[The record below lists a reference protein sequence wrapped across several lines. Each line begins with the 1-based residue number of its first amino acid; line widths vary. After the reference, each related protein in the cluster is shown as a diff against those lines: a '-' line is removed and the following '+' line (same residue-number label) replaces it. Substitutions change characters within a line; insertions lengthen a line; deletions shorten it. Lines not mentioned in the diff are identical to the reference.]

1 MSLLLFLLPA
11 AVAAVLAYALT
22 PPVRRLAIRIGAVD
36 QPGPRKIHTSPIPR
50 LGGVAVILA
59 VTVVLAILAAGGT
72 TKSLDTYLLLAIAT
86 GAIPIVVISALDD
99 IHSVRAI
106 VKFGAHLAGAGI
118 AVALGISLNPSVHIL
133 GAQVHL
139 GWMAI
144 PISILWLAG
153 ITSAFNIID
162 GLDGLSSGL
171 ALISA
176 ISLVAVSIVTQ
187 RYALAATA
195 GVLAGA
201 LVGFLPYNLFPAKI
215 YLGDTGATA
224 IGFFL
229 GCLTLSGGS
238 TTSTGLAVVLPM
250 LVVGVPLADTLLSMV
265 RRLAR
270 RLEGNGHAGVFDA
283 DRDHI
288 HHRLLALGLDQRRA
302 VLTLYGVGVFLA
314 LCAFASLFMTHQ
326 DAGVLLIT
334 LLVAALVGISRLGY
348 DEFAVVRSGA
358 VLRFYGAPVLKRGF
372 FGVFIDL
379 AMVVISLYAAVV
391 LKYDDWGVTTTR
403 PLVISLLALLPA
415 TTVAMFALFGIY
427 KRAWSRAN
435 VADIVRVAV
444 AVVASA
450 SFAYVVARL
459 TLPMPVSATF
469 FATYLIVLLM
479 LIGGSRASYRV
490 FFYMNRR
497 SNLEGEPV
505 VIYGAGVGGTLALRE
520 MLNNADVPMKPI
532 GFIDDNPEMRGRFI
546 NGFPVLGD
554 LDSLANVVI
563 DRKATGVVI
572 ASAKIPVANVQRAR
586 KLCAEHGAWLR
597 SFEIDFRTIT
607 DEHDLSEVAEE
618 R

>member
-1 MSLLLFLLPA
+1 MSLVLFLLPA

-36 QPGPRKIHTSPIPR
+36 QPGPRKVHTTPTPR
-50 LGGVAVILA
+50 LGGVAVIIA
-59 VTVVLAILAAGGT
+59 VATVLTIVAAGQR
-72 TKSLDTYLLLAIAT
+72 TKSLDSYLLWAIAT
-86 GAIPIVVISALDD
+86 GAIPIVVISVLDD

-106 VKFGAHLAGAGI
+106 VKFGAHLIGAGI
-118 AVALGISLNPSVHIL
+118 AVAAGVSLNPTIHVLGAEVHI
-133 GAQVHL
+133 
-139 GWMAI
+139 GWWAI
-144 PISILWLAG
+144 PISVLWLAG
-153 ITSAFNIID
+153 ITSAFNIVD

-176 ISLVAVSIVTQ
+176 ISLVAVSIVTH
-187 RYALAATA
+187 RYELAATA

-201 LVGFLPYNLFPAKI
+201 LIGFLPHNMYPAKV

-238 TTSTGLAVVLPM
+238 TTSTGLAVVLPIV
-250 LVVGVPLADTLLSMV
+250 VVGVPVADTLLSMV

-270 RLEGNGHAGVFDA
+270 RLEGGGTTGVFDA

-302 VLTLYGVGVFLA
+302 VLTLYGAGVFLA
-314 LCAFASLFMTHQ
+314 LCGFASLFMTHQ

-334 LLVAALVGISRLGY
+334 LLAAALVGISRLGY
-348 DEFAVVRSGA
+348 DEFAVVRRGA
-358 VLRFYGAPVLKRGF
+358 VLRFYGAPVLTKGF

-379 AMVVISLYAAVV
+379 AMVVTALYAAIV
-391 LKYDDWGVTTTR
+391 LKYDDWGVTYTR
-403 PLVISLLALLPA
+403 PLVISLIALLPA
-415 TTVAMFALFGIY
+415 TTVAMFAMFGIY
-427 KRAWSRAN
+427 KRAWSKAN
-435 VADIVRVAV
+435 VEDIVRVAV

-469 FATYLIVLLM
+469 FATYMIVLLM

-490 FFYMNRR
+490 FFYLNRR
-497 SNLEGEPV
+497 SNLEGETV
-505 VIYGAGVGGTLALRE
+505 VIYGAGVGGVLALRE

-532 GFIDDNPEMRGRFI
+532 GFIDDNPEMQGRFI

-554 LDSLANVVI
+554 LDSLAHVVI
-563 DRKATGVVI
+563 DRKAAGVVI
-572 ASAKIPVANVQRAR
+572 ASAKIPIANVQRA
-586 KLCAEHGAWLR
+586 KQLCDQNGAWLR
-597 SFEIDFRTIT
+597 SFQIDFRTI
-607 DEHDLSEVAEE
+607 SE
-618 R
+618 